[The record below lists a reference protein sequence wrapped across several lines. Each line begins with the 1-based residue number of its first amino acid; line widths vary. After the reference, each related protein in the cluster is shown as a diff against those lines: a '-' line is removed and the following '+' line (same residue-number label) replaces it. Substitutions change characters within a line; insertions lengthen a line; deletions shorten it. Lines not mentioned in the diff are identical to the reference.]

1 MQSIDHHSVFRM
13 AYMPRKYENKWQ
25 LLLVILLEKNPI
37 PISEYVGW
45 MCWNEH
51 WTVDVRDPRW
61 IHCSRLNF
69 FMLYNFVIEKYF
81 GPLQK
86 NISFVC
92 RKYFIR
98 LQKIFCSSTE
108 KIFWLKVFLIQTSTL
123 SVSRVWYRFVQTYLR
138 IYYRG
143 GGTFCH
149 ENFPRNL

>member
-1 MQSIDHHSVFRM
+1 MPETQSIDHHSVFRM

-51 WTVDVRDPRW
+51 WTVDERDPRW
-61 IHCSRLNF
+61 IHCSRLNY

-92 RKYFIR
+92 RI
-98 LQKIFCSSTE
+98 KIFCSSAE
-108 KIFWLKVFLIQTSTL
+108 KIFWLKMFLIQTSTL
-123 SVSRVWYRFVQTYLR
+123 FCEQGVIQICSDRFKDL
-138 IYYRG
+138 
-143 GGTFCH
+143 
-149 ENFPRNL
+149 L

>member
-1 MQSIDHHSVFRM
+1 MPETQSIDHHSVFRM

-51 WTVDVRDPRW
+51 WTVDERDPRW

-92 RKYFIR
+92 RKYFVH
-98 LQKIFCSSTE
+98 LQKNILVESVPNSDLHTFLWAGCDTDL
-108 KIFWLKVFLIQTSTL
+108 FWPI
-123 SVSRVWYRFVQTYLR
+123 
-138 IYYRG
+138 
-143 GGTFCH
+143 
-149 ENFPRNL
+149 